1 MWMSKP
7 KKEVSLSVYR
17 TLEVKVAKL
26 STTNKELRC
35 ELRAAKKKIKRID
48 SSRVNWRDKAV
59 SRREGQ
65 DKLKRQLKGQN
76 EAHYPK
82 RHQYPTWVINLVI
95 VLRIYCNCSYGSLP
109 KILEVLQKEYLY
121 CASELKVPNKKTM
134 QNWVSKVG
142 YFYIKQIDKEL
153 VGEEL
158 CLIMDESVR
167 LGTEKLFLALVCP
180 YQKWLEGNLRADQ
193 VRVIYVSGRSSWT
206 GDKIAIELNKVIKEN
221 DLRIKYVLSDEGT
234 NLKRATRLLK
244 LPHIADISHL
254 IATCLKK
261 NFQNREDY
269 KAFVKTVG
277 QCSTK
282 LSMGVYSFLR
292 PYKQR
297 VKARFL
303 NQGKTVNW
311 ATIILEKWSSL
322 DKEAQAKL
330 SALPDHKAIIE
341 LLGTVLDLAR
351 QVAKILKNSGLNQ
364 QTIQQ
369 TMQLVDEVI
378 EDSTADEVVK
388 TFAKHLQSYL
398 VKYDEFINLEAW
410 KGQTIPV
417 CSDVIERLFGRFKA
431 KVGDNHFV
439 TASTISLELPLMCLD
454 KEELTKKIKTA
465 LETIFMSDLKVWKQ
479 KQSTDNQSGKRA
491 KFFKK

>member
-1 MWMSKP
+1 M
-7 KKEVSLSVYR
+7 EVY
-17 TLEVKVAKL
+17 
-26 STTNKELRC
+26 
-35 ELRAAKKKIKRID
+35 
-48 SSRVNWRDKAV
+48 
-59 SRREGQ
+59 
-65 DKLKRQLKGQN
+65 
-76 EAHYPK
+76 H
-82 RHQYPTWVINLVI
+82 
-95 VLRIYCNCSYGSLP
+95 
-109 KILEVLQKEYLY
+109 
-121 CASELKVPNKKTM
+121 KKTM

-142 YFYIKQIDKEL
+142 YFYMKQIDKEL

-180 YQKWLEGNLRADQ
+180 YKKWREGNLTADQ
-193 VRVIYVSGRSSWT
+193 VRVIYVAGSNSWT
-206 GDKIAIELNKVIKEN
+206 GDKIAEELNKVIKEK
-221 DLRIKYVLSDEGT
+221 DLCIKYVLSDEGT

-244 LPHIADISHL
+244 LPHIADISHS

-261 NFQNREDY
+261 TFKELEEY
-269 KAFVKTVG
+269 KSFTKTVG

-282 LSMGVYSFLR
+282 LSMGAYSFLR

-311 ATIILEKWSSL
+311 ATIILDKWSSL

-330 SALPDHKAIIE
+330 AALPNHKAIIE
-341 LLGTVLDLAR
+341 LLGAALDLAR
-351 QVAKILKNSGLNQ
+351 QVAKPLKYSGLNE
-364 QTIQQ
+364 QTIQKVIK
-369 TMQLVDEVI
+369 LVDEVI
-378 EDSTADEVVK
+378 DDSTVDEVVK
-388 TFAKHLQSYL
+388 IFAKHLKSYL
-398 VKYDEFINLEAW
+398 VKYNEFISLEAW
-410 KGQTIPV
+410 QSQTIPV

-454 KEELTKKIKTA
+454 KEELTQKVQIA
-465 LETIFMSDLKVWKQ
+465 LETIFMTDLKEWKQ
-479 KQSTDNQSGKRA
+479 KQSADNQSGKRA

>member
-1 MWMSKP
+1 MSKT
-7 KKEVSLSVYR
+7 KKEVSLSAYR
-17 TLEVKVAKL
+17 ALEVKVVKL
-26 STTNKELRC
+26 STANKEIRG
-35 ELRAAKKKIKRID
+35 ELRNAKKRIKRIE
-48 SSRVNWRDKAV
+48 SSRYNWKDKAI

-65 DKLKRQLKGQN
+65 NKLKRQLKGRN
-76 EAHYPK
+76 EVHYPK
-82 RHQYPTWVINLVI
+82 RHHYPTWVIKLVI

-121 CASELKVPNKKTM
+121 CASELKIPNKKTM

-142 YFYIKQIDKEL
+142 YFYMKQIDKEL

-180 YQKWLEGNLRADQ
+180 YKKWREGNLTADQ
-193 VRVIYVSGRSSWT
+193 VRVIYVAGSNSWT
-206 GDKIAIELNKVIKEN
+206 GDKIAEELNKVIKEK
-221 DLRIKYVLSDEGT
+221 DLCIKYVLSDEGT

-244 LPHIADISHL
+244 LPHIADISHS

-261 NFQNREDY
+261 TFKELEEY
-269 KAFVKTVG
+269 KSFTKTVG

-282 LSMGVYSFLR
+282 LSMGAYSFLR

-311 ATIILEKWSSL
+311 ATIILDKWSSL

-330 SALPDHKAIIE
+330 SALPNHKAIIE
-341 LLGTVLDLAR
+341 LLGAALDLAR
-351 QVAKILKNSGLNQ
+351 QVAKPLKYNGLNE
-364 QTIQQ
+364 QTIQKVIK
-369 TMQLVDEVI
+369 LVEEVI
-378 EDSTADEVVK
+378 DDSTVDEVVK
-388 TFAKHLQSYL
+388 IFAKHLKSYL
-398 VKYDEFINLEAW
+398 VKYNEFISLEAW
-410 KGQTIPV
+410 QSQTIPV

-431 KVGDNHFV
+431 KMGDNHFV

-454 KEELTKKIKTA
+454 KEELTQKVQIA
-465 LETIFMSDLKVWKQ
+465 LETIFMTDLKEWKQ
-479 KQSTDNQSGKRA
+479 YP
-491 KFFKK
+491 FKTYW

>member
-1 MWMSKP
+1 MSKT
-7 KKEVSLSVYR
+7 KKEVSLSAYR
-17 TLEVKVAKL
+17 ALEVKVTKL
-26 STTNKELRC
+26 STTNKELRG
-35 ELRAAKKKIKRID
+35 ELRSAKKEIKRIR
-48 SSRVNWRDKAV
+48 SSRANWKDKAV

-65 DKLKRQLKGQN
+65 DKLKRQLKGRN
-76 EAHYPK
+76 EADYPK
-82 RHQYPTWVINLVI
+82 RHHYPTWVIKLVI

-109 KILEVLQKEYLY
+109 KIVEVLQKEYLY
-121 CASELKVPNKKTM
+121 CASDLRIPNKKTM

-142 YFYIKQIDKEL
+142 YFYIKEIDKEL
-153 VGEEL
+153 IGEEL

-180 YQKWLEGNLRADQ
+180 YQKLRAGNLTADQ

-206 GDKIAIELNKVIKEN
+206 GDKIAAELNKVIKEKG
-221 DLRIKYVLSDEGT
+221 LRIKYVLSDEGT
-234 NLKRATRLLK
+234 NLKRATRLLE

-261 NFQNREDY
+261 TFQNRDDY

-282 LSMGVYSFLR
+282 LSMGAYSFLR

-311 ATIILEKWSSL
+311 ATIILEKWAIL

-330 SALPDHKAIIE
+330 SALPDHKTIIE
-341 LLGTVLDLAR
+341 LLGRALDLAR
-351 QVAKILKNSGLNQ
+351 LVAKMLKNKGLSQ
-364 QTIQQ
+364 QTIQKA
-369 TMQLVDEVI
+369 MQLVDEVI
-378 EDSTADEVVK
+378 DDSTVNEVAK

-410 KGQTIPV
+410 QGQTIPV

-439 TASTISLELPLMCLD
+439 TVSTISLELPLMCLD
-454 KEELTKKIKTA
+454 KVQLTQKIKMA
-465 LETIFMSDLKVWKQ
+465 LETIFMSDLKEWKQ
-479 KQSTDNQSGKRA
+479 KQSADNQSGKRA